1 MLKLQSLVPN
11 LQLTMFMYCRRN
23 RNMWKE
29 LNERIPS
36 RERMAGQRMS
46 RELGQGVAVWL
57 RMVLLFVVVERE
69 DGKKRGTQ
77 GEEDSLSR

>member
-1 MLKLQSLVPN
+1 
-11 LQLTMFMYCRRN
+11 
-23 RNMWKE
+23 MWKE

-46 RELGQGVAVWL
+46 RGLGQGVAVWL

-69 DGKKRGTQ
+69 DGEKRGT
-77 GEEDSLSR
+77 